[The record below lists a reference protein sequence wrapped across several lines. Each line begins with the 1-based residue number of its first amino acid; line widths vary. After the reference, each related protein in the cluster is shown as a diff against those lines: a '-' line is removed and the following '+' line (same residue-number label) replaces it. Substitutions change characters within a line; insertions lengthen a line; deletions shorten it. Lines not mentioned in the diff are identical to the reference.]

1 MVEGGSSWSGMVGL
15 FCFGLVWSVV
25 GLLAAA
31 VAGCKKAKSEKMMAA
46 TSVIAVSFVIAVF
59 VGETGWVA
67 VFLFL
72 GEKVTQQVLKVR

>member
-1 MVEGGSSWSGMVGL
+1 
-15 FCFGLVWSVV
+15 
-25 GLLAAA
+25 
-31 VAGCKKAKSEKMMAA
+31 MMAA